1 MLKTVIVMFWGPKM
15 SALMVPATRGNMYKH
30 KGWKV
35 YDAVFLAQAAAIASF
50 ANSAQYLSIEL
61 DSHHAPNISIIDHPH
76 CAKRL
81 QSLSIIYASFD
92 VCLITVLMS

>member
-50 ANSAQYLSIEL
+50 ANSAQYL
-61 DSHHAPNISIIDHPH
+61 
-76 CAKRL
+76 
-81 QSLSIIYASFD
+81 LSWIPTMHQIPYSCIF
-92 VCLITVLMS
+92 